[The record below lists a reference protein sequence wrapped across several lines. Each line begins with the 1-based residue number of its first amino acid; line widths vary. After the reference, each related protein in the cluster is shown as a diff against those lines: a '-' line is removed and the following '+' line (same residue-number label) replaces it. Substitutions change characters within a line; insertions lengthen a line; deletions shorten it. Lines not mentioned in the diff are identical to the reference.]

1 MVKINFETF
10 GKNGSQNRYMGK
22 GEKTLVTDTDIIKR
36 IKAGD
41 ERAFAMLIDRYKT
54 KAMTLAFRMLK
65 NTNDAEDAIQESFI
79 RAFKSLQMFQE
90 RSSFS
95 TWFYRIVYN
104 VCASELRKVQYEF
117 VYLDDEETETNEIE
131 HIDWIASTLH
141 EQSELEHITLLEIE
155 KLPARYSGIL
165 TLYCFEELG
174 YEEIS
179 TVLQIPIGTVKTHLF
194 RARLQLRNAI
204 AKHYHIT
211 TEHPK
216 GFQV

>member
-1 MVKINFETF
+1 
-10 GKNGSQNRYMGK
+10 MGK
-22 GEKTLVTDTDIIKR
+22 GDRTIATDIEVIKR

-41 ERAFAMLIDRYKT
+41 ERLFAILIDRYKT

-65 NTNDAEDAIQESFI
+65 NTHDAEDAIQESFI
-79 RAFKSLQMFQE
+79 RAFRSLPMFEE
-90 RSSFS
+90 RSAFS

-104 VCASELRKVQYEF
+104 VCASELRKTQQEY
-117 VYLDDEETETNEIE
+117 VYLDDDDAGNNEVE
-131 HIDWIASTLH
+131 HNDWIPSTLH
-141 EQSELEHITLLEIE
+141 EQTELENITLREIE
-155 KLPARYSGIL
+155 KLPAKYSGIL

-179 TVLQIPIGTVKTHLF
+179 AVLQIPIGTVKTHLF

-216 GFQV
+216 GVHV